1 MFFIIRVLFIWNAIM
16 LSCRPIVTDHSPHT
30 LTLKKYIQVLCLK
43 KIQREMKIL
52 QVVFCLLQKYTS
64 LNFLIPLKLRTF
76 SLVVKLRSYL
86 ERRTWRF
93 FKW

>member
-1 MFFIIRVLFIWNAIM
+1 
-16 LSCRPIVTDHSPHT
+16 
-30 LTLKKYIQVLCLK
+30 
-43 KIQREMKIL
+43 MKIL

-93 FKW
+93 FKWWLKLQGPFLAQQIKEEE